1 MDSPSSQFLLAMVLV
16 SVAIYLSCVDS
27 DHSHF
32 DQNFDNQING
42 FFQMAQFSS
51 NLHQSKKQT

>member
-1 MDSPSSQFLLAMVLV
+1 MVLV